1 MDEAMQGACRAA
13 THLLDEYAP
22 VEIPCRRYAERAPH
36 PGGQEAFTIRARFP
50 WHREPSTRVMIEIS
64 VDEKVIKSTPRWSV
78 IHGYDEKFNTQVLV
92 YAMEE
97 IVAEKLRAILQHAE
111 KLEQRGWSRSRAR
124 DYYDLWR
131 IFNTYKDQLELADFA
146 TLLRR
151 KCAAR
156 NVSFNGAADFFPD
169 KMLVYVE
176 KTWRQWLGP
185 LVPDLPAYG
194 SVIDALRPQ
203 VEILLPSS

>member
-1 MDEAMQGACRAA
+1 MVFKGGTALKKCWFGDYRFSEDLDFSGIKGVPIGNAMDEAMQGACRAA

-97 IVAEKLRAILQHAE
+97 IVLPIQYTAAVMD
-111 KLEQRGWSRSRAR
+111 SRMALGHDPRPAR
-124 DYYDLWR
+124 TSQ
-131 IFNTYKDQLELADFA
+131 FPS
-146 TLLRR
+146 
-151 KCAAR
+151 
-156 NVSFNGAADFFPD
+156 VSFD
-169 KMLVYVE
+169 MC
-176 KTWRQWLGP
+176 RP
-185 LVPDLPAYG
+185 L
-194 SVIDALRPQ
+194 
-203 VEILLPSS
+203 